1 MADLELLK
9 SEFIKL
15 YGDGGEIRFFTSPGR
30 VNLIGEHTDY
40 SGGYVFPAAI
50 SASTTIAVR
59 KRTDRTVR
67 IKATDLPDVVTLD
80 MDKIGD
86 YKDLH
91 YGNYQAGI
99 IDEMMKDGYTLTGA
113 DMLYEDGVPHGG
125 GLSSSA
131 AIEVA
136 TACVFSS
143 FSAEAGGKEAT
154 KTEMALIG
162 QRAEHNYAGVNC
174 GIMDQFASAN
184 GKANMAIFLQCDT
197 LKYELVPVELGDC
210 KLVLSNTNKKH
221 KLGASKYNERRSQ
234 CEQGFADLK
243 KVLPG
248 KNCLGEITPEEF
260 EAHKDAISDE
270 TVKRRV
276 THVIYEDDRVLKS
289 VKALKEGDIKAFG
302 QFMNQSH
309 ASLRDLFEVTGEEL
323 DTLAETAQGVPGVIG
338 SRMTGGGFGGCTVS
352 IVKND
357 AIDNFI
363 ETVGKIYK
371 DKIGYEASFYIFDIG
386 DGARELK

>member
-1 MADLELLK
+1 MADLEFLK

-15 YGDGGEIRFFTSPGR
+15 YGEGGEIRFFTSPGR

-40 SGGYVFPAAI
+40 NGGYVFPAAI
-50 SASTTIAVR
+50 SAATTIAVR
-59 KRTDRTVR
+59 KRDDGIVR
-67 IKATDLPDVVTLD
+67 IKATDLPEVVTIEL
-80 MDKIGD
+80 DKIGE
-86 YKDLH
+86 YKNLH
-91 YGNYQAGI
+91 YGNYQAGV
-99 IDEMMKDGYTLTGA
+99 IDEMLKDGYIITGA

-136 TACVFSS
+136 TACVFSA
-143 FSAEAGGKEAT
+143 FSGESGGKTAT
-154 KTEMALIG
+154 NTEMALIG
-162 QRAEHNYAGVNC
+162 QRAENNYAGVNC

-184 GKANMAIFLQCDT
+184 GKASMAIFLQCDT
-197 LKYELVPVELGDC
+197 LRYELVPVRLGDC

-221 KLGASKYNERRSQ
+221 KLGESKYNERRSQ
-234 CEQGFADLK
+234 CEEGFAELK
-243 KVLPG
+243 RVMPE

-260 EAHKDAISDE
+260 EAHKDAVTDE
-270 TVKRRV
+270 TVRRRI

-289 VKALKEGDIKAFG
+289 VEALKKGDIAAFG
-302 QFMNQSH
+302 KYMNGSH
-309 ASLRDLFEVTGEEL
+309 ASLRDLYEVTGIEL
-323 DTLAETAQGVPGVIG
+323 DTLAETAQSVPGVIG

-357 AIDNFI
+357 AIDSFI

-371 DKIGYEASFYIFDIG
+371 EKIGYEASFYIFDIG

>member
-1 MADLELLK
+1 M
-9 SEFIKL
+9 
-15 YGDGGEIRFFTSPGR
+15 
-30 VNLIGEHTDY
+30 
-40 SGGYVFPAAI
+40 
-50 SASTTIAVR
+50 
-59 KRTDRTVR
+59 
-67 IKATDLPDVVTLD
+67 
-80 MDKIGD
+80 
-86 YKDLH
+86 
-91 YGNYQAGI
+91 
-99 IDEMMKDGYTLTGA
+99 
-113 DMLYEDGVPHGG
+113 
-125 GLSSSA
+125 
-131 AIEVA
+131 
-136 TACVFSS
+136 
-143 FSAEAGGKEAT
+143 
-154 KTEMALIG
+154 
-162 QRAEHNYAGVNC
+162 
-174 GIMDQFASAN
+174 
-184 GKANMAIFLQCDT
+184 
-197 LKYELVPVELGDC
+197 
-210 KLVLSNTNKKH
+210 
-221 KLGASKYNERRSQ
+221 
-234 CEQGFADLK
+234 
-243 KVLPG
+243 
-248 KNCLGEITPEEF
+248 GEITPEEF